1 MATSPSGPR
10 PGDVVVARDSA
21 TDDYRLQ
28 VFRRATQLRFF
39 TREDAVRDATTFA
52 EIHRVD
58 VWYTHDGTLY
68 ERAAACRP
76 RRRPAS
82 QSWAR

>member
-1 MATSPSGPR
+1 MAMTPSGPR

-21 TDDYRLQ
+21 TDDYRLK
-28 VFRRATQLRFF
+28 VFQRATQLRFY

-58 VWYTHDGTLY
+58 VWYTRDGTLY
-68 ERAAACRP
+68 EREVTCRP
-76 RRRPAS
+76 RRRPGRE
-82 QSWAR
+82 SWAT